1 MSKPIPGQQYIV
13 QSGDTFSIISK
24 RAYGDAR
31 YYTRIKAANQSNFK
45 SDDPDVIFPGQVLNI
60 PVIAENEIFKTALSK
75 TISGKS
81 KDDVTVIID
90 GLEIK
95 MQSTRILKTM
105 DTVADGWSAVLPWTI
120 GQKPEIDIR
129 LKPFAYTPASVYIGN
144 ELLING
150 LLYTSDIILDN
161 TGSFRNLFGWSYTI
175 DMVDSMLKP
184 PYEKNKI
191 TLQLIAEETVR
202 PLGIDVIYNADSD
215 SQFDRITANENEKI
229 ARYLTRL
236 SNQRSILMSSTPE
249 GNLLFENAN
258 INSNPVDVIEEGDRI
273 ANNFNIKF
281 DGRKRFNTYTAIG
294 KSPAGNKKGIA
305 NDNNIPRSR
314 FTTFSANETIS
325 GDVEKAAK
333 WKRNNAIVESLSIP
347 IPVTDWFTSSGQ
359 LWRENTMVTV
369 KSASMYLPQG
379 HDFLIRS
386 VEYIE
391 SESGQQAILN
401 IIPPEAYTDK
411 EIIEPWS
418 L

>member
-1 MSKPIPGQQYIV
+1 MSKPIPGKQYTV
-13 QSGDTFSIISK
+13 QSGDTLSIISK
-24 RAYGDAR
+24 RAYGDAK
-31 YYTRIKAANQSNFK
+31 YYTRIKAANQSNLR
-45 SDDPDVIFPGQVLNI
+45 SSDPDTIFPGQVLNI

-105 DTVADGWSAVLPWTI
+105 DTVADAWSGTLPWTI
-120 GQKPEIDIR
+120 GSKPEIDIR

-150 LLYTSDIILDN
+150 LLYTSDITLDN

-184 PYEKNKI
+184 PYEKNNI
-191 TLQLIAEETVR
+191 TLQAIAEEIVR
-202 PLGIDVIYNADSD
+202 PLGIEVIYNADSD
-215 SQFDRITANENEKI
+215 SLFDRVTANENEKI

-236 SNQRSILMSSTPE
+236 ANQRQILISSTPE

-258 INSNPVDVIEEGDRI
+258 INSSPVDVIEEGDRI
-273 ANNFNIKF
+273 ANNFEVKF

-294 KSPAGNKKGIA
+294 RSPFGNKKGIA

-314 FTTFSANETIS
+314 FATFSANETIS

-347 IPVTDWFTSSGQ
+347 IFVTGWFTSSGK
-359 LWRENTMVTV
+359 LWRENTIVTV

-379 HDFLIRS
+379 HNFLIRS

-401 IIPPEAYTDK
+401 IVPPEAYTDK